1 MAKLIMAQS
10 VGMGGVN
17 TPNDV
22 KAVQGA
28 LNNLLRLIP
37 PTRKLVEDGRLGS
50 RPEHSKTVA
59 AIKIFQSKSVGMVRP
74 DGKIDANGRSHRKF
88 NEKLSAHLA
97 ASVVPISGSLKVI
110 LKKNLEKYEGRVP
123 HMYLDSVG
131 QVTVGIGHMMT
142 DVQAAQKV
150 PFVVS
155 SSRVPATAQQIEDE
169 FNLIKAQ
176 WVRVQGA
183 QKLPNAAYYK
193 KFTKLELLNTD
204 IDVIRDSH
212 IVNFE
217 KELKGLYGYST
228 FSTYPDDVKLALF
241 DMIFNLGLTRLS
253 NKFVNFNIHIKAS
266 DFKKA
271 ALESNRHQLS
281 TDRNFYVRNLLSN
294 AK

>member
-1 MAKLIMAQS
+1 MAKLIITQS
-10 VGMGGVN
+10 VGVGGVN

-28 LNNLLRLIP
+28 LNNLLGLIP

-97 ASVVPISGSLKVI
+97 TAVLPISGSLKVI

-123 HMYLDSVG
+123 HMYLDTVG
-131 QVTVGIGHMMT
+131 KVTVGVGHMMT

-150 PFVVS
+150 PFIVS
-155 SSRVPATAQQIEDE
+155 STGVPATAKQIEDE
-169 FNLIKAQ
+169 FNVIQKRPFGKDFEANEFKVFTSLVLTDSVMNNQ
-176 WVRVQGA
+176 VQ
-183 QKLPNAAYYK
+183 
-193 KFTKLELLNTD
+193 E
-204 IDVIRDSH
+204 H
-212 IVNFE
+212 ITSFE
-217 KELKGLYGYST
+217 AELKRIYGAT
-228 FSTYPDDVKLALF
+228 EFAAFPNDVKLALF
-241 DMIFNLGLTRLS
+241 DMIFNLGMTKLKNT
-253 NKFVNFNIHIKAS
+253 FPNFNKHLKAG
-266 DFKKA
+266 DFKSA
-271 ALESNRHQLS
+271 SLESSRTKIS
-281 TDRNFYVRNLLSN
+281 DERNAYVRNLLGN